1 MSIWPVQFN
10 HLDQMTI
17 SIGEIGNTQRYFRY
31 DLFGIN
37 LQKFKIV
44 KNILKNSF

>member
-17 SIGEIGNTQRYFRY
+17 SIGKIGNTQGYFRC

-44 KNILKNSF
+44 EIFSKNSF